1 MAAVGQI
8 DLHAALNRFGL
19 EDFRKGQQEVISHII
34 AGHDCLCVMPT
45 GGGKSLCYQLPSL
58 VRPGLTI
65 VVSPLIALM
74 KDQVDSLSNR
84 GISATLINSTLSNS
98 EQNQRLEHVAGGHY
112 SMVYV
117 APERLR
123 NSRFLDAIRSTPIQ
137 LLAVDEAHCISEWG
151 HDFRPD
157 YQRLGKFREAL
168 GGVQT
173 IALTATATPKVRQD
187 IVDSLKLRVA
197 KHFITGFA
205 RDNLYL
211 GSMLCMGDREKDKQ
225 LLEFIKDQA
234 GTGIIY
240 AATRKRC
247 EALVEQIGKELKISV
262 GAYHAGLMPDQR
274 KLIQEQF
281 MGGQLKV
288 IVATNAFGM
297 GIDKSDLRYVVH
309 YNTPGTLE
317 AYYQEAGR
325 AGRDSLPSQCVLL
338 YSPQDRYIQEFF
350 IENAN
355 PPREL
360 LESVYDL
367 LVKRTEDPIELT
379 AEEIRELTNAPATTE
394 AINSCLQ
401 ILGRT
406 SVMERLEMSGGLA
419 MFRIDSKLPTLLDFL
434 PKAANVQRNVL
445 RVVEKAIGDRREEAV
460 YIHPR
465 WLLQQLQMDRD
476 ALSRTLR
483 ELCKLDSFEYVPP
496 FRGRAI
502 HFRRRDVPFC
512 DLKIDHETL
521 AARKKA
527 DYEKLDRMVAYAQSR
542 SCRQKTILEYFGDA
556 SASNC
561 GICDRCQGKTG
572 WPNMPKVSPTV
583 LDDKEKKTKQKLSK
597 ETWLVESNQESS
609 PLPHRTTP
617 ALIAPKLAAAIPIAT
632 KPIEFMGTAIS
643 ATVMSGVNVLPNK
656 ESFSSTFSQINAP
669 ATTLSDRPAMPAGSE
684 ALSVLLPSD
693 AKPAYDLIITILKAV
708 DRTHGYLSKTL
719 LSQHLSGVESKA
731 VQGLRLHR
739 LPEFGILKSW
749 KKSHASGFL
758 DQTLDTGLLC
768 LSELRV
774 GKMTVSIADLG
785 SQCITGSLPIPASLM
800 QFVHQ
805 CISAAAKLAE
815 TPSKETPK
823 SSKQSDRSDSS
834 PPRSVIEK
842 SGIEKREL
850 AEPTAKHTQPLPQP
864 TDLPRKHIANDSVG
878 DELVRSLTEL
888 PVTRASDASAGRDVT
903 APMIEDW
910 RWTVRLVEHG
920 YRLGECALIRGKTPD
935 SILEDLTKALQDGKR
950 FTIEQLFDRRTQ
962 IAVKELRD
970 SSTGTVTPPSI
981 FQSYPSLWRFIQRW
995 LELGQ
1000 TGTKI

>member
-1 MAAVGQI
+1 MAALGQI

-84 GISATLINSTLSNS
+84 GISATLINSTLTTA

-123 NSRFLDAIRSTPIQ
+123 NSRFLDAIRTTPVQ

-157 YQRLGKFREAL
+157 YQRLGRFREAL

-173 IALTATATPKVRQD
+173 VALTATATPKVRQD

-225 LLEFIKDQA
+225 LLEFIKDQP

-247 EALVEQIGKELKISV
+247 ETLVEQIGKELKISV
-262 GAYHAGLMPDQR
+262 GAYHAGLMPEQR
-274 KLIQEQF
+274 KLIQEKF

-297 GIDKSDLRYVVH
+297 GIDKSDLRYVIH

-379 AEEIRELTNAPATTE
+379 ADEIRELTNAPATSE

-406 SVMERLEMSGGLA
+406 PVMERLEMSGGLA
-419 MFRIDSKLPTLLDFL
+419 MFRIDSKLPTLIDLL

-445 RVVEKAIGDRREEAV
+445 RTVEKAIADRREEAV

-465 WLLQQLQMDRD
+465 WLMQQLQMDRD
-476 ALSRTLR
+476 ALHRTLR

-502 HFRRRDVPFC
+502 HFRRRDVPFSE
-512 DLKIDHETL
+512 LKIDHETL
-521 AARKKA
+521 AARKKS

-542 SCRQKTILEYFGDA
+542 YCRQKTILEYFGDA

-572 WPNMPKVSPTV
+572 WPNMPKV
-583 LDDKEKKTKQKLSK
+583 LDGIADSKAKGKKANPKLSK
-597 ETWLVESNQESS
+597 TIPILESTKEPSG
-609 PLPHRTTP
+609 
-617 ALIAPKLAAAIPIAT
+617 APERVASEKFAPRPELHPDALAAST
-632 KPIEFMGTAIS
+632 TAS
-643 ATVMSGVNVLPNK
+643 TPSVTTDAMSP
-656 ESFSSTFSQINAP
+656 S
-669 ATTLSDRPAMPAGSE
+669 
-684 ALSVLLPSD
+684 LLPSET
-693 AKPAYDLIITILKAV
+693 KPAYDLIITILKAV
-708 DRTHGYLSKTL
+708 ERTHGYLSKTL

-731 VQGLRLHR
+731 VQGLRLQR
-739 LPEFGILKSW
+739 LAEFGILKTW
-749 KKSHASGFL
+749 KKSHSLGFL
-758 DQTLDTGLLC
+758 DQTLDVGLLC

-774 GKMTVSIADLG
+774 GKWTVSISDAG
-785 SQCITGSLPIPASLM
+785 RGCIAGTQQIPASLM
-800 QFVHQ
+800 QYVHQ
-805 CISAAAKLAE
+805 CILAAEKAANQIVPVPLKSLERTDPTLTKTVENIPITTFSAE
-815 TPSKETPK
+815 TKEIASR
-823 SSKQSDRSDSS
+823 SS
-834 PPRSVIEK
+834 E
-842 SGIEKREL
+842 
-850 AEPTAKHTQPLPQP
+850 EPVRPIAH
-864 TDLPRKHIANDSVG
+864 LPRAD
-878 DELVRSLTEL
+878 
-888 PVTRASDASAGRDVT
+888 ASDASAGRDVT

-935 SILEDLTKALQDGKR
+935 SILEDLSKALQDGKR

-970 SSTGTVTPPSI
+970 NHELQSIPPSI

-995 LELGQ
+995 VEYD
-1000 TGTKI
+1000 KR

>member
-1 MAAVGQI
+1 MAALGQI

-84 GISATLINSTLSNS
+84 GISATLINSTLSAA

-123 NSRFLDAIRSTPIQ
+123 NSRFLDAIRTTPIQ

-157 YQRLGKFREAL
+157 YQRLGRFREAL

-173 IALTATATPKVRQD
+173 VALTATATPKVRQD

-211 GSMLCMGDREKDKQ
+211 GSILCMGDRDKDKQ
-225 LLEFIKDQA
+225 LLEFIKNQPGA
-234 GTGIIY
+234 GIIY

-262 GAYHAGLMPDQR
+262 GAYHAGLLPEQR

-288 IVATNAFGM
+288 IIATNAFGM

-367 LVKRTEDPIELT
+367 LVKRPEDPIELT

-406 SVMERLEMSGGLA
+406 TVMERLEMSGGLA
-419 MFRIDSKLPTLLDFL
+419 MFRIDSKLPTLLDLL
-434 PKAANVQRNVL
+434 PKGANVQRNVL
-445 RVVEKAIGDRREEAV
+445 QAVEKAIADRREEAV

-465 WLLQQLQMDRD
+465 WLMQQLQMDRD
-476 ALSRTLR
+476 ALNRTLR

-502 HFRRRDVPFC
+502 HFRRRDVPFSE
-512 DLKIDHETL
+512 LKIDHETL

-542 SCRQKTILEYFGDA
+542 SCRQRTILEYFGDA

-572 WPNMPKVSPTV
+572 WPNMPKVVGIANSQAKDKKSMPKPSTPTAVEVQQKPTV
-583 LDDKEKKTKQKLSK
+583 APEPS
-597 ETWLVESNQESS
+597 
-609 PLPHRTTP
+609 TTP
-617 ALIAPKLAAAIPIAT
+617 SSSVSLP
-632 KPIEFMGTAIS
+632 TA
-643 ATVMSGVNVLPNK
+643 
-656 ESFSSTFSQINAP
+656 
-669 ATTLSDRPAMPAGSE
+669 
-684 ALSVLLPSD
+684 LLPS
-693 AKPAYDLIITILKAV
+693 ASKATASSTTPSSTTLLPSETKPAYDLIITILKAV
-708 DRTHGYLSKTL
+708 ERTHGYLSKTL

-731 VQGLRLHR
+731 VQGLRLQR
-739 LPEFGILKSW
+739 LPEFGILKTW

-758 DQTLDTGLLC
+758 DQTLDVGLLC

-774 GKMTVSIADLG
+774 GKMTISISD
-785 SQCITGSLPIPASLM
+785 TGSGCIAGTQQIPALLM

-805 CISAAAKLAE
+805 CIQAAEKAAIPTATTPPKSPERTEPTPKKPMVKTVSTPLSSIAPAAAENAPP
-815 TPSKETPK
+815 PS
-823 SSKQSDRSDSS
+823 D
-834 PPRSVIEK
+834 
-842 SGIEKREL
+842 
-850 AEPTAKHTQPLPQP
+850 EPVRPIAL
-864 TDLPRKHIANDSVG
+864 LPRA
-878 DELVRSLTEL
+878 E
-888 PVTRASDASAGRDVT
+888 ASDASSGRDVT

-935 SILEDLTKALQDGKR
+935 SVLEDLTRALQDGKR

-970 SSTGTVTPPSI
+970 HHDPEANPPSI

-995 LELGQ
+995 IELEVRQ
-1000 TGTKI
+1000 PRV

>member
-1 MAAVGQI
+1 MAALGQI

-19 EDFRKGQQEVISHII
+19 EDFRKGQEEVISHII

-74 KDQVDSLSNR
+74 KDQVDALSNR
-84 GISATLINSTLSNS
+84 GISATLINSTLTTA

-123 NSRFLDAIRSTPIQ
+123 NSRFLDAIRTTPIQ

-157 YQRLGKFREAL
+157 YQRLGRFREAL

-173 IALTATATPKVRQD
+173 VALTATATPKVRQD

-225 LLEFIKDQA
+225 LLDFIKDQVGA
-234 GTGIIY
+234 GIIY

-247 EALVEQIGKELKISV
+247 EALVDQIGKELKISV
-262 GAYHAGLMPDQR
+262 GAYHAGLLPEQR

-281 MGGQLKV
+281 MSGQLKV
-288 IVATNAFGM
+288 IIATNAFGM

-360 LESVYDL
+360 LESVYEL
-367 LVKRTEDPIELT
+367 LVKRPEDPIELT

-419 MFRIDSKLPTLLDFL
+419 MFRIDSKLPTLLDLL
-434 PKAANVQRNVL
+434 PKAANVQRTVL
-445 RVVEKAIGDRREEAV
+445 RAVEKAIGDRREEAV

-465 WLLQQLQMDRD
+465 WLMQQLQMDRD
-476 ALSRTLR
+476 ALNRTLR

-502 HFRRRDVPFC
+502 HFRRRDVPFSE
-512 DLKIDHETL
+512 LKIDHETL

-527 DYEKLDRMVAYAQSR
+527 DYEKLDRMVSYAQSR

-572 WPNMPKVSPTV
+572 WPNMPKVTGLPEPKA
-583 LDDKEKKTKQKLSK
+583 KEKKSKTKSPKALPKDSLPIGNSAVGTVTLPDVALPPRVNPSVEPSASK
-597 ETWLVESNQESS
+597 SPQSVLPASTPVATTPVAKTSVAAKESKPTVKNPIDSEDD
-609 PLPHRTTP
+609 PLPT
-617 ALIAPKLAAAIPIAT
+617 
-632 KPIEFMGTAIS
+632 S
-643 ATVMSGVNVLPNK
+643 
-656 ESFSSTFSQINAP
+656 
-669 ATTLSDRPAMPAGSE
+669 
-684 ALSVLLPSD
+684 LLPSET
-693 AKPAYDLIITILKAV
+693 KPAYDLIVTILKAV
-708 DRTHGYLSKTL
+708 EKTHGYLSKTL
-719 LSQHLSGVESKA
+719 LTQHLSGVESKA
-731 VQGLRLHR
+731 VQGLRLQR

-758 DQTLDTGLLC
+758 DQMLDVDLLC
-768 LSELRV
+768 ISELRV
-774 GKMTVSIADLG
+774 GKVTVSISDQGRGLVAGTIEMPSKIML
-785 SQCITGSLPIPASLM
+785 
-800 QFVHQ
+800 FVHH
-805 CISAAAKLAE
+805 CILAAEKSNGIAIT
-815 TPSKETPK
+815 TPSKPQDWSDPIETAVTVKTGPK
-823 SSKQSDRSDSS
+823 LERQQTHLISTIGKEY
-834 PPRSVIEK
+834 P
-842 SGIEKREL
+842 
-850 AEPTAKHTQPLPQP
+850 PTASDDPVRPIAQ
-864 TDLPRKHIANDSVG
+864 LPRASV
-878 DELVRSLTEL
+878 
-888 PVTRASDASAGRDVT
+888 SDASAGRDVT

-950 FTIEQLFDRRTQ
+950 FTIEHLFDRRTQ
-962 IAVKELRD
+962 IAVKELREHGD
-970 SSTGTVTPPSI
+970 PQAAPPSI

-995 LELGQ
+995 LELC
-1000 TGTKI
+1000 

>member
-1 MAAVGQI
+1 MLSLIDRTEWTVDMAAVGQI
-8 DLHAALNRFGL
+8 DLQSALKRFGL
-19 EDFRKGQQEVISHII
+19 SDFRKGQHEVISHVI

-74 KDQVDSLSNR
+74 KDQVDALAKR
-84 GISATLINSTLSNS
+84 GISATLINSTLSNA
-98 EQNQRLEHVAGGHY
+98 EQNLRLDHVAGGHY

-123 NSRFLDAIRSTPIQ
+123 NPKFLEAIRSTPIQ
-137 LLAVDEAHCISEWG
+137 LLAIDEAHCISEWG

-157 YQRLGKFREAL
+157 YQRLGRFREAL

-173 IALTATATPKVRQD
+173 IALTATATPRVRQD

-205 RDNLYL
+205 RDNLYF
-211 GSMLCMGDREKDKQ
+211 GSVQCMGDREKDKQ
-225 LLEFIKDQA
+225 LMEFIANQP
-234 GTGIIY
+234 GTGIVY

-247 EALVEQIGKELKISV
+247 EALVEQIAKEVKISV
-262 GAYHAGLMPDQR
+262 GAYHAGLIPEQR

-281 MGGQLKV
+281 MTSQLKV

-297 GIDKSDLRYVVH
+297 GIDKSDLRYVIH

-325 AGRDSLPSQCVLL
+325 AGRDGLLSQCVLL
-338 YSPQDRYIQEFF
+338 YSSQDRYIQEFF

-360 LESVYDL
+360 LQMVYEF
-367 LVKRTEDPIELT
+367 LVQRTEDPIELT

-401 ILGRT
+401 ILGKT
-406 SVMERLEMSGGLA
+406 TVLERLEVAGGLA
-419 MFRIDSKLPTLLDFL
+419 MFRISSKLPTLLDLL
-434 PKAANVQRNVL
+434 PKEAHVKRTVM

-465 WLLQQLQMDRD
+465 WLMQQLQMDRD
-476 ALSRTLR
+476 ALNRNLR
-483 ELCKLDSFEYVPP
+483 ELCKLDCFEYVPP

-502 HFRRRDVPFC
+502 HFRRRDVPFD

-542 SCRQKTILEYFGDA
+542 SCRQRTILEYFGDA
-556 SASNC
+556 SAANC
-561 GICDRCQGKTG
+561 GICDRCQGKSG
-572 WPNMPKVSPTV
+572 WPKMPEVEVVPSKVPIAIETKALETKPSKQSKKSANQSKTQSPVPTAP
-583 LDDKEKKTKQKLSK
+583 E
-597 ETWLVESNQESS
+597 
-609 PLPHRTTP
+609 P
-617 ALIAPKLAAAIPIAT
+617 ASEAT
-632 KPIEFMGTAIS
+632 KPVEIKHETPITPVVVGM
-643 ATVMSGVNVLPNK
+643 
-656 ESFSSTFSQINAP
+656 
-669 ATTLSDRPAMPAGSE
+669 
-684 ALSVLLPSD
+684 LPSEN
-693 AKPAYDLIITILKAV
+693 KPAFDLILTILKAV
-708 DRTHGYLSKTL
+708 ERTHGFLSKTL

-731 VQGLRLHR
+731 VQSLRLQR
-739 LPEFGILKSW
+739 LPEFGILRSW

-758 DQTLDTGLLC
+758 DQTLDAGLLD
-768 LSELRV
+768 LAELRV
-774 GKMTVSIADLG
+774 GKLTVSISTRGHACIEG
-785 SQCITGSLPIPASLM
+785 SEAMPDKLM
-800 QFVHQ
+800 QYVHQ
-805 CISAAAKLAE
+805 CMMAAEKLASQSKPTNIESSPTDVVDRPSAASSTERPSSFHVEKQQPA
-815 TPSKETPK
+815 TPTRTTRLDEARTEQAVVPK
-823 SSKQSDRSDSS
+823 NDDALVRH
-834 PPRSVIEK
+834 P
-842 SGIEKREL
+842 
-850 AEPTAKHTQPLPQP
+850 A
-864 TDLPRKHIANDSVG
+864 DLPVARIG
-878 DELVRSLTEL
+878 
-888 PVTRASDASAGRDVT
+888 DASAGRDVS

-910 RWTVRLVEHG
+910 RWTVRMVEHG

-935 SILEDLTKALQDGKR
+935 AILDDLSRAIQDGKR
-950 FTIEQLFDRRTQ
+950 FSIDNLFDRRTQ
-962 IAVKELRD
+962 IAVRELQE
-970 SSTGTVTPPSI
+970 SGGASLSGPPPI

-995 LELGQ
+995 LEAGNDRRLKVGL
-1000 TGTKI
+1000 

>member
-1 MAAVGQI
+1 MAALGQI

-19 EDFRKGQQEVISHII
+19 EDFRKGQEQVISHII

-74 KDQVDSLSNR
+74 KDQVDALSNR
-84 GISATLINSTLSNS
+84 GISATLINSTLTTA

-123 NSRFLDAIRSTPIQ
+123 NSRFLDAIRTTPIQ

-157 YQRLGKFREAL
+157 YQRLGRFREAL

-173 IALTATATPKVRQD
+173 VALTATATPKVRQD

-225 LLEFIKDQA
+225 LLDFIKDQA
-234 GTGIIY
+234 GAGIIY

-247 EALVEQIGKELKISV
+247 EALVDQIGKELKISV
-262 GAYHAGLMPDQR
+262 GAYHAGLLPEQR

-281 MGGQLKV
+281 MSGQLKV
-288 IVATNAFGM
+288 IIATNAFGM

-360 LESVYDL
+360 LESVYEL
-367 LVKRTEDPIELT
+367 LVKRPEDPIELT

-419 MFRIDSKLPTLLDFL
+419 MFRIDSKLPTLLDLL
-434 PKAANVQRNVL
+434 PKAASVQRNVL
-445 RVVEKAIGDRREEAV
+445 RTVEKAVGDRREEAV

-465 WLLQQLQMDRD
+465 WLMQQLQMDRD
-476 ALSRTLR
+476 ALNRTLR

-502 HFRRRDVPFC
+502 HFRRRDVPFSE
-512 DLKIDHETL
+512 LKIDHETL
-521 AARKKA
+521 AARKKS
-527 DYEKLDRMVAYAQSR
+527 DYEKLDRMVSYAQSR

-572 WPNMPKVSPTV
+572 WPNMPKVTGLPEPSA
-583 LDDKEKKTKQKLSK
+583 KEKKSK
-597 ETWLVESNQESS
+597 AKS
-609 PLPHRTTP
+609 PKALPT
-617 ALIAPKLAAAIPIAT
+617 
-632 KPIEFMGTAIS
+632 
-643 ATVMSGVNVLPNK
+643 
-656 ESFSSTFSQINAP
+656 ESFSAANGAVSTVTSENFTAP
-669 ATTLSDRPAMPAGSE
+669 SRVNPSVEPSATKLPPESVLPASMSVASTSVAAQESKPAVKNRNESE
-684 ALSVLLPSD
+684 EEQLPTSLLPSET
-693 AKPAYDLIITILKAV
+693 KPAYDLIVTILKAV
-708 DRTHGYLSKTL
+708 ERTHGYLSKTL

-731 VQGLRLHR
+731 VQGLRLQR

-758 DQTLDTGLLC
+758 DQMLDVELLC
-768 LSELRV
+768 ISELRV
-774 GKMTVSIADLG
+774 GKVTVSISDQGRALVAG
-785 SQCITGSLPIPASLM
+785 TVEMPAKIML
-800 QFVHQ
+800 FVHQ
-805 CISAAAKLAE
+805 CLSAAEKSNGIAIT
-815 TPSKETPK
+815 TPSKPQDWSDPIETAVAMKTSPK
-823 SSKQSDRSDSS
+823 LERPQTQPISSGGKEQ
-834 PPRSVIEK
+834 P
-842 SGIEKREL
+842 
-850 AEPTAKHTQPLPQP
+850 PTASDEPVRP
-864 TDLPRKHIANDSVG
+864 TAQLPRA
-878 DELVRSLTEL
+878 T
-888 PVTRASDASAGRDVT
+888 ASDASAGRDVT

-962 IAVKELRD
+962 IAVKELREHGD
-970 SSTGTVTPPSI
+970 PQATPPSI

-995 LELGQ
+995 LELC
-1000 TGTKI
+1000 

>member
-1 MAAVGQI
+1 MAVLGQI

-19 EDFRKGQQEVISHII
+19 EDFRKGQQDVISHII

-84 GISATLINSTLSNS
+84 GISATLINSTLSTA

-112 SMVYV
+112 AMVYV

-157 YQRLGKFREAL
+157 YQRLGRFREAL

-173 IALTATATPKVRQD
+173 VALTATATPKVRQD
-187 IVDSLKLRVA
+187 IVDSLKLKVA

-205 RDNLYL
+205 RDNLFL

-225 LLEFIKDQA
+225 LLDFIKDQV

-262 GAYHAGLMPDQR
+262 GAYHAGLLPEQR

-281 MGGQLKV
+281 MAGQLKV
-288 IVATNAFGM
+288 IIATNAFGM

-360 LESVYDL
+360 LESVYEL
-367 LVKRTEDPIELT
+367 LVKRPEDPIELT
-379 AEEIRELTNAPATTE
+379 AEEIRELTNTPATTE

-419 MFRIDSKLPTLLDFL
+419 MFRIDTKLPTLLDLL

-465 WLLQQLQMDRD
+465 WLMQQLAMDRD
-476 ALSRTLR
+476 ALNRTLR
-483 ELCKLDSFEYVPP
+483 ELCKLDCFEYVPP

-502 HFRRRDVPFC
+502 HFRRRDVTFN

-521 AARKKA
+521 ASRKKS

-572 WPNMPKVSPTV
+572 WPNMPSVAAIASKPHQEKRTKSKQGKNAVAIDVGVKQTDAHVLAVDGPEVAKIDILNRASSNPLIEKDSITSGAQPKHPTAVTAFPSDKPSP
-583 LDDKEKKTKQKLSK
+583 
-597 ETWLVESNQESS
+597 
-609 PLPHRTTP
+609 PTP
-617 ALIAPKLAAAIPIAT
+617 AASL
-632 KPIEFMGTAIS
+632 
-643 ATVMSGVNVLPNK
+643 
-656 ESFSSTFSQINAP
+656 
-669 ATTLSDRPAMPAGSE
+669 MPSE
-684 ALSVLLPSD
+684 
-693 AKPAYDLIITILKAV
+693 AKPAYDLIMTILNAV
-708 DRTHGYLSKTL
+708 ERTHGYLSKTL

-731 VQGLRLHR
+731 VQGLRLQR

-758 DQTLDTGLLC
+758 DKTLDVGLLS
-768 LSELRV
+768 LSELRI
-774 GKMTVSIADLG
+774 GKVTVSLSEAGLSCLAG
-785 SQCITGSLPIPASLM
+785 TQTVPILLM
-800 QFVHQ
+800 QYVHQ
-805 CISAAAKLAE
+805 CQQMSEKGIGSTA
-815 TPSKETPK
+815 TTSPK
-823 SSKQSDRSDSS
+823 SFATVDSNPRKPIVKSTEAS
-834 PPRSVIEK
+834 PLPSLAPRVLVATDGHS
-842 SGIEKREL
+842 SRE
-850 AEPTAKHTQPLPQP
+850 ATVPKHTDEAVADEPIRPIA
-864 TDLPRKHIANDSVG
+864 TLPRAA
-878 DELVRSLTEL
+878 LT
-888 PVTRASDASAGRDVT
+888 DASLGRDVT

-935 SILEDLTKALQDGKR
+935 SILEDLTKAIQDGSR

-962 IAVKELRD
+962 IAVKELRH
-970 SSTGTVTPPSI
+970 TGIDPANPPSI

-995 LELGQ
+995 VSIGNV
-1000 TGTKI
+1000 

>member
-1 MAAVGQI
+1 MAALGQI

-84 GISATLINSTLSNS
+84 GISATLINSTLSAA

-123 NSRFLDAIRSTPIQ
+123 NSRFLDAIRTTPIQ

-157 YQRLGKFREAL
+157 YQRLGRFREAL

-173 IALTATATPKVRQD
+173 VALTATATPKVRQD

-211 GSMLCMGDREKDKQ
+211 GSMLCMGDRDKDKQ
-225 LLEFIKDQA
+225 LLEFIKNQPGA
-234 GTGIIY
+234 GIVY

-262 GAYHAGLMPDQR
+262 GAYHAGLMPEQR

-288 IVATNAFGM
+288 IIATNAFGM

-367 LVKRTEDPIELT
+367 LVKRPEDPIELT

-406 SVMERLEMSGGLA
+406 TVMERLEMSGGLA
-419 MFRIDSKLPTLLDFL
+419 MFRIDTKLPTLLDLL
-434 PKAANVQRNVL
+434 PKGANVQRNVL
-445 RVVEKAIGDRREEAV
+445 RAVEKAIADRREEAV

-465 WLLQQLQMDRD
+465 WLMQQLQMDRD
-476 ALSRTLR
+476 ALNRTLR

-502 HFRRRDVPFC
+502 HFRRRDVPFSE
-512 DLKIDHETL
+512 LKIDHETL
-521 AARKKA
+521 AARKKS

-542 SCRQKTILEYFGDA
+542 SCRQRTILEYFGDA

-572 WPNMPKVSPTV
+572 WPNMPKVVGIANSQVKDKKSKPKPTTPTEVEVQQKPTVAPEPSPTPSP
-583 LDDKEKKTKQKLSK
+583 TP
-597 ETWLVESNQESS
+597 SS
-609 PLPHRTTP
+609 PTP
-617 ALIAPKLAAAIPIAT
+617 
-632 KPIEFMGTAIS
+632 
-643 ATVMSGVNVLPNK
+643 
-656 ESFSSTFSQINAP
+656 
-669 ATTLSDRPAMPAGSE
+669 
-684 ALSVLLPSD
+684 LLPSET
-693 AKPAYDLIITILKAV
+693 KPAYDLIITILKAV
-708 DRTHGYLSKTL
+708 ERTHGYLSKTL

-731 VQGLRLHR
+731 VQGLRLQR
-739 LPEFGILKSW
+739 LSEFGILKTW

-758 DQTLDTGLLC
+758 DQTLDVGLLC

-774 GKMTVSIADLG
+774 GKMTISISD
-785 SQCITGSLPIPASLM
+785 TGSGCIVGTQQIPALLT
-800 QFVHQ
+800 QYVHQ
-805 CISAAAKLAE
+805 CIQAAEKAAIP
-815 TPSKETPK
+815 TATTAPK
-823 SSKQSDRSDSS
+823 FPERT
-834 PPRSVIEK
+834 
-842 SGIEKREL
+842 
-850 AEPTAKHTQPLPQP
+850 EPTPTKPIAKTVSTGLHSVAVAATENAPPPSDEPVRPIAQQP
-864 TDLPRKHIANDSVG
+864 RA
-878 DELVRSLTEL
+878 E
-888 PVTRASDASAGRDVT
+888 ASDASSGRDVT

-935 SILEDLTKALQDGKR
+935 SILEDLTRALQDGKR

-970 SSTGTVTPPSI
+970 HRDPKANPPSI

-995 LELGQ
+995 LELEVR
-1000 TGTKI
+1000 

>member
-1 MAAVGQI
+1 MAALGQI
-8 DLHAALNRFGL
+8 DLLAALNRFGL
-19 EDFRKGQQEVISHII
+19 QDFRKGQEEVISHII

-74 KDQVDSLSNR
+74 KDQVDALSNR
-84 GISATLINSTLSNS
+84 GISATLINSTLTTA

-123 NSRFLDAIRSTPIQ
+123 NSRFLDAIRTTPIQ

-157 YQRLGKFREAL
+157 YQRLGRFREAL

-173 IALTATATPKVRQD
+173 VALTATATPKVRQD

-225 LLEFIKDQA
+225 LLDFIRNQV

-247 EALVEQIGKELKISV
+247 EALVDQIGKELKISV
-262 GAYHAGLMPDQR
+262 GAYHAGLLPEQR

-281 MGGQLKV
+281 MSGQLKV
-288 IVATNAFGM
+288 IIATNAFGM

-360 LESVYDL
+360 LESVYEL
-367 LVKRTEDPIELT
+367 LVKRPEDPIELT

-406 SVMERLEMSGGLA
+406 TVMERLEMSGGLA
-419 MFRIDSKLPTLLDFL
+419 MFRIDSKLPTLLDLL

-445 RVVEKAIGDRREEAV
+445 RTIEKAVGDRREEAV

-465 WLLQQLQMDRD
+465 WLMQQLLMDRD
-476 ALSRTLR
+476 ALNRTLR

-502 HFRRRDVPFC
+502 HFRRRDVPFS

-521 AARKKA
+521 AARKKS

-561 GICDRCQGKTG
+561 GICDRCQGKIG
-572 WPNMPKVSPTV
+572 WPNMPKVTGLPQPIAKDKKSKTKPTKALQLESMPEANEAADNVVFPNSAVNPGVKSSFEPTEVKLAPTQLSPTLASPASNAV
-583 LDDKEKKTKQKLSK
+583 LPSMPNTAASREDTSA
-597 ETWLVESNQESS
+597 VGHS
-609 PLPHRTTP
+609 TTP
-617 ALIAPKLAAAIPIAT
+617 VDGLQPP
-632 KPIEFMGTAIS
+632 M
-643 ATVMSGVNVLPNK
+643 
-656 ESFSSTFSQINAP
+656 
-669 ATTLSDRPAMPAGSE
+669 
-684 ALSVLLPSD
+684 LLPSET
-693 AKPAYDLIITILKAV
+693 KPSYDLIVTILKAV
-708 DRTHGYLSKTL
+708 ERTHGYLSKTL

-731 VQGLRLHR
+731 VQGLRLQR

-758 DQTLDTGLLC
+758 DEMLDVDLLC
-768 LSELRV
+768 ISELRV
-774 GKMTVSIADLG
+774 GKITVSISDQGRGLVAG
-785 SQCITGSLPIPASLM
+785 TFEMPAKIM
-800 QFVHQ
+800 IYVHQ
-805 CISAAAKLAE
+805 CILAAEKANRLAATAPFKPQEWSDPGE
-815 TPSKETPK
+815 TVTALKTTLQIEKPQPK
-823 SSKQSDRSDSS
+823 SLSVGTKEQAPSASD
-834 PPRSVIEK
+834 
-842 SGIEKREL
+842 
-850 AEPTAKHTQPLPQP
+850 EPVRAIAQ
-864 TDLPRKHIANDSVG
+864 LPRA
-878 DELVRSLTEL
+878 E
-888 PVTRASDASAGRDVT
+888 ASDASAGRDVT

-962 IAVKELRD
+962 IAVKELREHGD
-970 SSTGTVTPPSI
+970 PQANPPSI

-995 LELGQ
+995 IELG
-1000 TGTKI
+1000 

>member
-1 MAAVGQI
+1 MAALEQI

-19 EDFRKGQQEVISHII
+19 ADFRKGQQDVISHII

-84 GISATLINSTLSNS
+84 GISATLINSTLSTA
-98 EQNQRLEHVAGGHY
+98 EANQRLEHVAGGHY

-123 NSRFLDAIRSTPIQ
+123 NPRFLDAIRSTPIQ

-157 YQRLGKFREAL
+157 YQRLGRFREAL

-173 IALTATATPKVRQD
+173 VALTATATPKVRQD

-225 LLEFIKDQA
+225 LLEFIKHQPGA
-234 GTGIIY
+234 GIIY

-262 GAYHAGLMPDQR
+262 GAYHAGLMPEQR

-281 MGGQLKV
+281 MGGNLKV
-288 IVATNAFGM
+288 IIATNAFGM

-367 LVKRTEDPIELT
+367 LVKRPEDPIELT
-379 AEEIRELTNAPATTE
+379 ADEIRELTNAPATTE

-406 SVMERLEMSGGLA
+406 TVIERLEMSGGLA
-419 MFRIDSKLPTLLDFL
+419 MFRIDSKLPTLIDLL
-434 PKAANVQRNVL
+434 PKAANVQRTVL
-445 RVVEKAIGDRREEAV
+445 RVVEKAIGDRREEPV

-465 WLLQQLQMDRD
+465 WLLQQLQIDRD
-476 ALSRTLR
+476 ALNRTLR
-483 ELCKLDSFEYVPP
+483 ELCKLESFEYLPP

-502 HFRRRDVPFC
+502 HFRRRDVPFSE
-512 DLKIDHETL
+512 LKIDHETL
-521 AARKKA
+521 AARKKS
-527 DYEKLDRMVAYAQSR
+527 DYEKLDRMVSYAQSR
-542 SCRQKTILEYFGDA
+542 SCRQRTILEYFGDV

-572 WPNMPKVSPTV
+572 WPNMPKVQAVTAIDIAV
-583 LDDKEKKTKQKLSK
+583 DRAIDKAVDRKSNSKASTNSLAIETKTLS
-597 ETWLVESNQESS
+597 SS
-609 PLPHRTTP
+609 PNQMGVSKTANAATATTP
-617 ALIAPKLAAAIPIAT
+617 PSALPQDAVVASTKAT
-632 KPIEFMGTAIS
+632 
-643 ATVMSGVNVLPNK
+643 
-656 ESFSSTFSQINAP
+656 
-669 ATTLSDRPAMPAGSE
+669 TTLSVPHTDATLTS
-684 ALSVLLPSD
+684 LLPSE
-693 AKPAYDLIITILKAV
+693 AKPAYDLIVTILKAV
-708 DRTHGYLSKTL
+708 ERTHGYLSKTL

-731 VQGLRLHR
+731 VQGLRLQR
-739 LPEFGILKSW
+739 LPEFGILKDW

-758 DQTLDTGLLC
+758 DQTLDVGLLC

-774 GKMTVSIADLG
+774 GKLTVSISETG
-785 SQCITGSLPIPASLM
+785 TVCIAGTQPIPGPLM
-800 QFVHQ
+800 QYVHQ
-805 CISAAAKLAE
+805 CILAADKMAEQANERVATDKPAARNDGLPSRAVE
-815 TPSKETPK
+815 TPTLTSTKTMAVSRNSPSLTLATQAPFNENA
-823 SSKQSDRSDSS
+823 SSSSD
-834 PPRSVIEK
+834 
-842 SGIEKREL
+842 
-850 AEPTAKHTQPLPQP
+850 A
-864 TDLPRKHIANDSVG
+864 
-878 DELVRSLTEL
+878 LVRPLAHL
-888 PVTRASDASAGRDVT
+888 PPAEATDASSGRDVT

-950 FTIEQLFDRRTQ
+950 FTIGQLFDRRTQ

-970 SSTGTVTPPSI
+970 HFDREASPPSI

-995 LELGQ
+995 IEMDSR
-1000 TGTKI
+1000 

>member
-1 MAAVGQI
+1 MAAVAQI

-74 KDQVDSLSNR
+74 KDQVDALSNR
-84 GISATLINSTLSNS
+84 GISATLINSTLSTA

-173 IALTATATPKVRQD
+173 VALTATATPKVRQD

-225 LLEFIKDQA
+225 LLDFVKDQVGA
-234 GTGIIY
+234 GIIY

-262 GAYHAGLMPDQR
+262 GAYHAGLLPEQR

-281 MGGQLKV
+281 MSGQLKV

-297 GIDKSDLRYVVH
+297 GIDKSDLRYVIH

-367 LVKRTEDPIELT
+367 LVKRPEDPIELT
-379 AEEIRELTNAPATTE
+379 AEEIRELTNSPATSE

-406 SVMERLEMSGGLA
+406 AVMERLEMSGGLA
-419 MFRIDSKLPTLLDFL
+419 MFRIDSKLPTLIDLL
-434 PKAANVQRNVL
+434 PKSANVQRNVL

-465 WLLQQLQMDRD
+465 WLMQQLEMERD
-476 ALSRTLR
+476 ALNRTLR

-502 HFRRRDVPFC
+502 HFRRRDVPFN

-521 AARKKA
+521 AARKKS

-556 SASNC
+556 SASKC

-572 WPNMPKVSPTV
+572 WPDMPKVAALPVSVVLGKEPTNA
-583 LDDKEKKTKQKLSK
+583 KKTKL
-597 ETWLVESNQESS
+597 TN
-609 PLPHRTTP
+609 LPIDAISTTTHRDTRKPVDELNAFVAGTP
-617 ALIAPKLAAAIPIAT
+617 IAPAKADKPKATSANTKLA
-632 KPIEFMGTAIS
+632 
-643 ATVMSGVNVLPNK
+643 N
-656 ESFSSTFSQINAP
+656 STP
-669 ATTLSDRPAMPAGSE
+669 
-684 ALSVLLPSD
+684 LLPSE
-693 AKPAYDLIITILKAV
+693 AKPAHDLIVTILKAV
-708 DRTHGYLSKTL
+708 ERTHGYLSKTV

-731 VQGLRLHR
+731 VQGLRLQR
-739 LPEFGILKSW
+739 LAEFGILKSW

-758 DQTLDTGLLC
+758 DKTLDVGLLA
-768 LSELRV
+768 LTELRV
-774 GKMTVSIADLG
+774 GKVTVSISD
-785 SQCITGSLPIPASLM
+785 TGSKCIAGQEPVPAILM
-800 QFVHQ
+800 QYVHQ
-805 CISAAAKLAE
+805 CQQASTLQNNTPVASNAVTTSINVPQPSQTVSLDSVLPVRSPALNTPSDLDIDSSEEPVRPIAKLPRA
-815 TPSKETPK
+815 
-823 SSKQSDRSDSS
+823 DS
-834 PPRSVIEK
+834 R
-842 SGIEKREL
+842 
-850 AEPTAKHTQPLPQP
+850 
-864 TDLPRKHIANDSVG
+864 
-878 DELVRSLTEL
+878 
-888 PVTRASDASAGRDVT
+888 DASSGRDVT

-935 SILEDLTKALQDGKR
+935 AILEDLTKALQDGKR

-962 IAVKELRD
+962 IAVKEL
-970 SSTGTVTPPSI
+970 SSSAAGLATPPSI

-995 LELGQ
+995 IASESR
-1000 TGTKI
+1000 

>member
-1 MAAVGQI
+1 MAALGQI

-84 GISATLINSTLSNS
+84 GISATLINSTLSAA

-123 NSRFLDAIRSTPIQ
+123 NSRFLDAIRTTPIQ

-157 YQRLGKFREAL
+157 YQRLGRFREAL

-173 IALTATATPKVRQD
+173 VALTATATPKVRQD

-211 GSMLCMGDREKDKQ
+211 GSMLCMGDRDKDKQ
-225 LLEFIKDQA
+225 LLAFIKDQP

-288 IVATNAFGM
+288 IIATNAFGM
-297 GIDKSDLRYVVH
+297 GIDKSDLRYVIH

-406 SVMERLEMSGGLA
+406 TVMERLEMSGGLA
-419 MFRIDSKLPTLLDFL
+419 MFRIESKLPTLLDLL

-445 RVVEKAIGDRREEAV
+445 RTVEKAIGDRRDEAV

-465 WLLQQLQMDRD
+465 WLMQQLQMDRD
-476 ALSRTLR
+476 ALNRTLR

-502 HFRRRDVPFC
+502 HFRRRDVAFNE
-512 DLKIDHETL
+512 LKIDHETL

-542 SCRQKTILEYFGDA
+542 TCRQRTILEYFGDA

-572 WPNMPKVSPTV
+572 WPNMPKIGDGIPNI
-583 LDDKEKKTKQKLSK
+583 QSK
-597 ETWLVESNQESS
+597 ERKAK
-609 PLPHRTTP
+609 P
-617 ALIAPKLAAAIPIAT
+617 
-632 KPIEFMGTAIS
+632 KPILDAPAKPLSDS
-643 ATVMSGVNVLPNK
+643 A
-656 ESFSSTFSQINAP
+656 SSTAELSTPELSTPVPSAIVPSAIASTAVKAIVTDPGSSKPTERFVPTDSQP
-669 ATTLSDRPAMPAGSE
+669 L
-684 ALSVLLPSD
+684 LLLPTET
-693 AKPAYDLIITILKAV
+693 KPAYDLIITILKAV

-731 VQGLRLHR
+731 VQGLRLQR
-739 LPEFGILKSW
+739 LPEFGILRNW

-758 DQTLDTGLLC
+758 DKTLDGGLLS

-774 GKMTVSIADLG
+774 GKLTVSISEAG
-785 SQCITGSLPIPASLM
+785 SGCVAGTQQIPAPLMHYVNQCILAAGATANPIAALPKQSHERPLPTTNRGAKGESILHATIQTPMEEAKSFSIDEPVRPIAHLTLAVTTDASL
-800 QFVHQ
+800 
-805 CISAAAKLAE
+805 
-815 TPSKETPK
+815 
-823 SSKQSDRSDSS
+823 
-834 PPRSVIEK
+834 
-842 SGIEKREL
+842 
-850 AEPTAKHTQPLPQP
+850 
-864 TDLPRKHIANDSVG
+864 
-878 DELVRSLTEL
+878 
-888 PVTRASDASAGRDVT
+888 GRDVT

-920 YRLGECALIRGKTPD
+920 YRLGECALIRCKTPD
-935 SILEDLTKALQDGKR
+935 SILEDLTKALSDGKR
-950 FTIEQLFDRRTQ
+950 FTIEHLFDRRTQ
-962 IAVKELRD
+962 ISVKELQDNLDRRKE
-970 SSTGTVTPPSI
+970 PPSI

-995 LELGQ
+995 LELD
-1000 TGTKI
+1000 TR

>member
-1 MAAVGQI
+1 MAALEPI

-74 KDQVDSLSNR
+74 KDQVDSLANR
-84 GISATLINSTLSNS
+84 GISATLINSTLSMA
-98 EQNQRLEHVAGGHY
+98 EANQRLEHVAGGHY

-123 NSRFLDAIRSTPIQ
+123 NSRFLDAIRTTPIQ

-157 YQRLGKFREAL
+157 YQRLGRFREAL

-173 IALTATATPKVRQD
+173 VALTATATPKVRQD

-225 LLEFIKDQA
+225 LLEFIKDQPGA
-234 GTGIIY
+234 GIIY

-262 GAYHAGLMPDQR
+262 GAYHAGLMPEQR

-281 MGGQLKV
+281 MGGNLKV
-288 IVATNAFGM
+288 IIATNAFGM

-367 LVKRTEDPIELT
+367 LVKRPEDPIELT
-379 AEEIRELTNAPATTE
+379 ADEIRELTNAPATTE

-406 SVMERLEMSGGLA
+406 TVMERLEMSGGLA
-419 MFRIDSKLPTLLDFL
+419 MFRIGNKLPTLVDLL
-434 PKAANVQRNVL
+434 PKQASVQRTVL
-445 RVVEKAIGDRREEAV
+445 RAVEKAIGDRREEPV

-465 WLLQQLQMDRD
+465 WLMQQLQMDRD
-476 ALSRTLR
+476 ALNRTLR
-483 ELCKLDSFEYVPP
+483 ELCKLESFEYVPP

-502 HFRRRDVPFC
+502 HFRRRDVPFSE
-512 DLKIDHETL
+512 LKIDHETL

-527 DYEKLDRMVAYAQSR
+527 DYEKLDRMVSYAQSR
-542 SCRQKTILEYFGDA
+542 SCRQRTILEYFGDA

-572 WPNMPKVSPTV
+572 WPNMPKVQDGIAIGKV
-583 LDDKEKKTKQKLSK
+583 VEKKSKLKISNPLLSNESK
-597 ETWLVESNQESS
+597 ANASFVEQVA
-609 PLPHRTTP
+609 LTP
-617 ALIAPKLAAAIPIAT
+617 PTPPIMPT
-632 KPIEFMGTAIS
+632 MS
-643 ATVMSGVNVLPNK
+643 ADSVLTP
-656 ESFSSTFSQINAP
+656 
-669 ATTLSDRPAMPAGSE
+669 
-684 ALSVLLPSD
+684 LLPSET
-693 AKPAYDLIITILKAV
+693 KPAYDLIVTILKAV
-708 DRTHGYLSKTL
+708 ERTHGYLSKTL

-731 VQGLRLHR
+731 VQGLRLQR
-739 LPEFGILKSW
+739 LPEFGILKEW

-758 DQTLDTGLLC
+758 DQTLDVGLLS

-774 GKMTVSIADLG
+774 GKLTVSISEMGNA
-785 SQCITGSLPIPASLM
+785 CIAGTQQIPSPLM
-800 QFVHQ
+800 QYVHQ
-805 CISAAAKLAE
+805 CIVVAEKALDQAFEKATTAKTAA
-815 TPSKETPK
+815 TPSNATQQPISTVTRTVPENRNAPQAVVTIPV
-823 SSKQSDRSDSS
+823 SSHENTSS
-834 PPRSVIEK
+834 SSE
-842 SGIEKREL
+842 
-850 AEPTAKHTQPLPQP
+850 A
-864 TDLPRKHIANDSVG
+864 
-878 DELVRSLTEL
+878 LVRPLLHL
-888 PVTRASDASAGRDVT
+888 PPAEATDASSGRDVT

-950 FTIEQLFDRRTQ
+950 FTIGQLFDRRTQ

-970 SSTGTVTPPSI
+970 HYAPEASPPSI

-995 LELGQ
+995 IELDGR
-1000 TGTKI
+1000 

>member
-1 MAAVGQI
+1 MAALGQI

-19 EDFRKGQQEVISHII
+19 EVFRKGQQEVISHII

-74 KDQVDSLSNR
+74 KDQVDSLSKR
-84 GISATLINSTLSNS
+84 GISATLINSTLTTA

-123 NSRFLDAIRSTPIQ
+123 NSRFLDAIRTTPVQ

-157 YQRLGKFREAL
+157 YQRLGRFREAL

-173 IALTATATPKVRQD
+173 VALTATATPKVRQD

-225 LLEFIKDQA
+225 LLEFIKDQP

-262 GAYHAGLMPDQR
+262 GAYHAGLMPEQR
-274 KLIQEQF
+274 KLIQEKF
-281 MGGQLKV
+281 MDGQLKV
-288 IVATNAFGM
+288 IIATNAFGM

-355 PPREL
+355 PSREL

-367 LVKRTEDPIELT
+367 LVKRSEDPIELT
-379 AEEIRELTNAPATTE
+379 ADEIRELTNAPATAE

-406 SVMERLEMSGGLA
+406 PVMERLEMSGGLA
-419 MFRIDSKLPTLLDFL
+419 MFRIDSKLPTLIDLL

-445 RVVEKAIGDRREEAV
+445 RTVEKAIADRREEAV

-465 WLLQQLQMDRD
+465 WLMQQLQMDRD
-476 ALSRTLR
+476 ALHRTLR

-502 HFRRRDVPFC
+502 HFRRRDVPFSE
-512 DLKIDHETL
+512 LKIDHETL
-521 AARKKA
+521 AARKKS

-542 SCRQKTILEYFGDA
+542 YCRQKTILEYFGDA

-572 WPNMPKVSPTV
+572 WPNMPKVLDARAASTPTSTPSVTKAIVTSKPFESVKSTDPMSP
-583 LDDKEKKTKQKLSK
+583 S
-597 ETWLVESNQESS
+597 
-609 PLPHRTTP
+609 
-617 ALIAPKLAAAIPIAT
+617 
-632 KPIEFMGTAIS
+632 
-643 ATVMSGVNVLPNK
+643 
-656 ESFSSTFSQINAP
+656 
-669 ATTLSDRPAMPAGSE
+669 
-684 ALSVLLPSD
+684 LLPSET
-693 AKPAYDLIITILKAV
+693 KPAYDLIITILKAV
-708 DRTHGYLSKTL
+708 ERTHGYLSKTL

-731 VQGLRLHR
+731 VQGLRLQR
-739 LPEFGILKSW
+739 LAEFGILKTW
-749 KKSHASGFL
+749 KKSHSLGFL
-758 DQTLDTGLLC
+758 DQTLEVGLLC
-768 LSELRV
+768 LSELRA
-774 GKMTVSIADLG
+774 GKWTVSISDAG
-785 SQCITGSLPIPASLM
+785 RGCIAGTQQIPASLM
-800 QFVHQ
+800 QYVHQ
-805 CISAAAKLAE
+805 CILAAEKAANQIVPVPLKSHERTDPTPTNTVENIPITTFSAE
-815 TPSKETPK
+815 TKEIVSPSSE
-823 SSKQSDRSDSS
+823 
-834 PPRSVIEK
+834 
-842 SGIEKREL
+842 
-850 AEPTAKHTQPLPQP
+850 QPVRPIAH
-864 TDLPRKHIANDSVG
+864 LPRAD
-878 DELVRSLTEL
+878 
-888 PVTRASDASAGRDVT
+888 ASDASSGRDVT

-935 SILEDLTKALQDGKR
+935 SILDDLSKALQDGKR
-950 FTIEQLFDRRTQ
+950 FTIEHLFDRRTQ

-970 SSTGTVTPPSI
+970 NHDLQSVPPSI

-995 LELGQ
+995 VEYD
-1000 TGTKI
+1000 KR

>member
-1 MAAVGQI
+1 MAALGQI

-19 EDFRKGQQEVISHII
+19 EDFRKGQEEVIRHII

-74 KDQVDSLSNR
+74 KDQVDALSNR
-84 GISATLINSTLSNS
+84 GISATLINSTLTTA

-112 SMVYV
+112 SLVYV

-123 NSRFLDAIRSTPIQ
+123 NSRFLDAIRTTPIQ

-157 YQRLGKFREAL
+157 YQRLGRFREAL

-173 IALTATATPKVRQD
+173 VALTATATPKVRQD

-225 LLEFIKDQA
+225 LLDFIKDQA

-247 EALVEQIGKELKISV
+247 EALVDQIGKELKISV
-262 GAYHAGLMPDQR
+262 GAYHAGLMPEQR

-281 MGGQLKV
+281 MSGQLKV
-288 IVATNAFGM
+288 IIATNAFGM

-360 LESVYDL
+360 LESVYEL
-367 LVKRTEDPIELT
+367 LVKRPEDPIELT

-406 SVMERLEMSGGLA
+406 TVMERLEMSGGLA
-419 MFRIDSKLPTLLDFL
+419 MFRIDSKLPTLLDLL

-445 RVVEKAIGDRREEAV
+445 RTIEKAVGDRREEAV

-465 WLLQQLQMDRD
+465 WLMQQLLMDRD
-476 ALSRTLR
+476 ALNRTLR

-502 HFRRRDVPFC
+502 HFRRRDVPFSE
-512 DLKIDHETL
+512 LKIDHATL
-521 AARKKA
+521 AARKKS
-527 DYEKLDRMVAYAQSR
+527 DYEKLDRMVSYAQSR

-572 WPNMPKVSPTV
+572 WPNMPKITGLPEPSAKDKKAKTKPLKELQPESIPAANEAAGKVALPLPPANPGVKPGVEPAAAKLVTTQLTPNQLSTKLVSPTSNGTLASASTSV
-583 LDDKEKKTKQKLSK
+583 ASQ
-597 ETWLVESNQESS
+597 ETTSADNHS
-609 PLPHRTTP
+609 TTP
-617 ALIAPKLAAAIPIAT
+617 
-632 KPIEFMGTAIS
+632 
-643 ATVMSGVNVLPNK
+643 VDVLQP
-656 ESFSSTFSQINAP
+656 P
-669 ATTLSDRPAMPAGSE
+669 M
-684 ALSVLLPSD
+684 LLPSET
-693 AKPAYDLIITILKAV
+693 KPAYDLIVTILKAV
-708 DRTHGYLSKTL
+708 ERTHGYLSKTL

-731 VQGLRLHR
+731 VQGLRLQR

-758 DQTLDTGLLC
+758 DEMLDVDLLC
-768 LSELRV
+768 ISELRV
-774 GKMTVSIADLG
+774 GKVTVSISDQGRGLVAG
-785 SQCITGSLPIPASLM
+785 TFEMPAKIM
-800 QFVHQ
+800 IYVHQ
-805 CISAAAKLAE
+805 CILAAEKANRIAVTAPFKPQEWSDPIETASAVKTSPKL
-815 TPSKETPK
+815 
-823 SSKQSDRSDSS
+823 
-834 PPRSVIEK
+834 EK
-842 SGIEKREL
+842 
-850 AEPTAKHTQPLPQP
+850 PQP
-864 TDLPRKHIANDSVG
+864 QSISIETKASAPTTSDEPVRPIAQLPRAVAG
-878 DELVRSLTEL
+878 
-888 PVTRASDASAGRDVT
+888 DASAGRDVT

-962 IAVKELRD
+962 IAVKELREQGD
-970 SSTGTVTPPSI
+970 PQANPPSI

-995 LELGQ
+995 LELG
-1000 TGTKI
+1000 

>member
-1 MAAVGQI
+1 MAALEQI

-19 EDFRKGQQEVISHII
+19 QDFRKGQQEVISHII

-74 KDQVDSLSNR
+74 KDQVDALSNR
-84 GISATLINSTLSNS
+84 GLSATLINSTLSTA

-123 NSRFLDAIRSTPIQ
+123 NSKFLDAIRTTPIQ

-157 YQRLGKFREAL
+157 YQRLGRFREAL

-173 IALTATATPKVRQD
+173 VALTATATPKVRQD

-225 LLEFIKDQA
+225 LLEFIKDQS

-262 GAYHAGLMPDQR
+262 GAYHAGLMPEQR

-281 MGGQLKV
+281 MSGQLKV
-288 IVATNAFGM
+288 IIATNAFGM
-297 GIDKSDLRYVVH
+297 GIDKSDLRYVIH

-406 SVMERLEMSGGLA
+406 TVMERLEMSGGLA
-419 MFRIDSKLPTLLDFL
+419 MFRIDSKLPTLLDLL
-434 PKAANVQRNVL
+434 PKAAHVQRNVL
-445 RVVEKAIGDRREEAV
+445 RAVEKAIADRREEAV

-465 WLLQQLQMDRD
+465 WLMQQLQMDRD
-476 ALSRTLR
+476 ALNRTLR
-483 ELCKLDSFEYVPP
+483 ELCKLEAFEYVPP

-502 HFRRRDVPFC
+502 HFRRRDVPFSE
-512 DLKIDHETL
+512 LKIDHETL
-521 AARKKA
+521 AARKKS
-527 DYEKLDRMVAYAQSR
+527 DYEKLDRMVSYAQSR
-542 SCRQKTILEYFGDA
+542 SCRQKTILEYFGDG

-572 WPNMPKVSPTV
+572 WPNMPKLVNGISDSPTN
-583 LDDKEKKTKQKLSK
+583 EKKAKPKQLKTPIVPVPGEVGSDHTRPTLKSPQ
-597 ETWLVESNQESS
+597 EVEAKS
-609 PLPHRTTP
+609 PSASL
-617 ALIAPKLAAAIPIAT
+617 L
-632 KPIEFMGTAIS
+632 S
-643 ATVMSGVNVLPNK
+643 ATPSTDTLSVIPVSVASTSAVA
-656 ESFSSTFSQINAP
+656 STAASSTASSKFMSVGPKPAP
-669 ATTLSDRPAMPAGSE
+669 LMPSE
-684 ALSVLLPSD
+684 I
-693 AKPAYDLIITILKAV
+693 KPAYDMAMTILKAV
-708 DRTHGYLSKTL
+708 ERTHGYLSKTL
-719 LSQHLSGVESKA
+719 LLQHLSGVESKA
-731 VQGLRLHR
+731 VQGLRLQR
-739 LPEFGILKSW
+739 LPEFGILKTW

-758 DQTLDTGLLC
+758 DQMLDVGLFC

-774 GKMTVSIADLG
+774 GKVTISISDAG
-785 SQCITGSLPIPASLM
+785 NGCIAGTQQIPTRVLLY
-800 QFVHQ
+800 VHQ
-805 CISAAAKLAE
+805 CILAAEKSADPIAASQLKSLE
-815 TPSKETPK
+815 RNEPTPAKPPTHAGSVAKIENTPASRTPVESKEVTLPT
-823 SSKQSDRSDSS
+823 SD
-834 PPRSVIEK
+834 
-842 SGIEKREL
+842 
-850 AEPTAKHTQPLPQP
+850 EPVRPITH
-864 TDLPRKHIANDSVG
+864 LPRADA
-878 DELVRSLTEL
+878 R
-888 PVTRASDASAGRDVT
+888 DASSGRDGT

-970 SSTGTVTPPSI
+970 NYDPQMSPPSI

-995 LELGQ
+995 LEIVN
-1000 TGTKI
+1000 TEN

>member
-1 MAAVGQI
+1 MVSDTNASLFPYDARFYAGTERTAPLMAAVGQI
-8 DLHAALNRFGL
+8 DLQAALNRFGL
-19 EDFRKGQQEVISHII
+19 EDFRKGQLEVISHII

-74 KDQVDSLSNR
+74 KDQVDTLAKRS
-84 GISATLINSTLSNS
+84 ISATLINSTLTPA
-98 EQNQRLEHVAGGHY
+98 EQNQRLDHVAGGHY

-123 NSRFLDAIRSTPIQ
+123 NPKFLEAIRSTPVQ

-157 YQRLGKFREAL
+157 YQRLGRFREAL

-205 RDNLYL
+205 RDNLYF
-211 GSMLCMGDREKDKQ
+211 GAMQCMGDREKDKQ
-225 LLEFIKDQA
+225 LLDFVKDQT
-234 GTGIIY
+234 GGGIIY

-247 EALVEQIGKELKISV
+247 ESLVEQIGKELKISV

-281 MGGQLKV
+281 MCGQLRV

-297 GIDKSDLRYVVH
+297 GIDKSDLRYVIH

-325 AGRDSLPSQCVLL
+325 AGRDGLPSQCVLL

-360 LESVYDL
+360 LEAVYDL

-379 AEEIRELTNAPATTE
+379 AEEIRELTNAPSTAE

-419 MFRIDSKLPTLLDFL
+419 MFRIMSKLPSLVDLL
-434 PKAANVQRNVL
+434 PKDASVRRTVL
-445 RVVEKAIGDRREEAV
+445 RTVEKAIGDRREEAV

-465 WLLQQLQMDRD
+465 WLMQQLLMDRD
-476 ALSRTLR
+476 TVNRHLR
-483 ELCKLDSFEYVPP
+483 ELCKLDCFEYVPP

-502 HFRRRDVPFC
+502 HFRRRDVPFG

-521 AARKKA
+521 AARKKS
-527 DYEKLDRMVAYAQSR
+527 DYEKLDRMVSFAQSR
-542 SCRQKTILEYFGDA
+542 TCRQRTILEYFGDA

-561 GICDRCQGKTG
+561 GICDRCQGKAG
-572 WPNMPKVSPTV
+572 WPNMPKSTTRVSTNT
-583 LDDKEKKTKQKLSK
+583 LSTAQELLAKSKKGKS
-597 ETWLVESNQESS
+597 
-609 PLPHRTTP
+609 R
-617 ALIAPKLAAAIPIAT
+617 LA
-632 KPIEFMGTAIS
+632 PIEVPS
-643 ATVMSGVNVLPNK
+643 LPDIEQK
-656 ESFSSTFSQINAP
+656 GAPELETTEPPARALVPSP
-669 ATTLSDRPAMPAGSE
+669 ATATTTI
-684 ALSVLLPSD
+684 LLPSQT
-693 AKPAYDLIITILKAV
+693 KPAYDLVITILKAV
-708 DRTHGYLSKTL
+708 QRTHGYLSKTL

-731 VQGLRLHR
+731 VQGLRLQR
-739 LPEFGILKSW
+739 LPEFGILSAW

-758 DQTLDTGLLC
+758 DQTLDNGLMSLT
-768 LSELRV
+768 ELRV
-774 GKMTVSIADLG
+774 GKVTVSVSELG
-785 SQCITGSLPIPASLM
+785 EAAMAALQPVPERLLHY
-800 QFVHQ
+800 VHQ
-805 CISAAAKLAE
+805 CIVAAEKLKNASQAP
-815 TPSKETPK
+815 TVPVAIPGSPS
-823 SSKQSDRSDSS
+823 SSKVTTTNATLVIPSPTLANTSPVVATRSPAVDTSSSDSM
-834 PPRSVIEK
+834 PVRP
-842 SGIEKREL
+842 L
-850 AEPTAKHTQPLPQP
+850 AHLP
-864 TDLPRKHIANDSVG
+864 IANSQ
-878 DELVRSLTEL
+878 
-888 PVTRASDASAGRDVT
+888 DAMAGRDVT
-903 APMIEDW
+903 APMMEDW

-920 YRLGECALIRGKTPD
+920 YRLGECALLRGKTPD
-935 SILEDLTKALQDGKR
+935 AILEDLTKALQDGKR
-950 FTIEQLFDRRTQ
+950 FAIDQLFDRRTQ
-962 IAVKELRD
+962 IAVKELRE
-970 SSTGTVTPPSI
+970 TGKPLAEPPSI

-995 LELGQ
+995 IE
-1000 TGTKI
+1000 TDKR

>member
-1 MAAVGQI
+1 MAALGQI

-19 EDFRKGQQEVISHII
+19 VDFRKGQQEVISHII

-84 GISATLINSTLSNS
+84 GIAATLINSTLTSA

-123 NSRFLDAIRSTPIQ
+123 NSRFLDAIRTTPVQ

-157 YQRLGKFREAL
+157 YQRLGRFREAL

-173 IALTATATPKVRQD
+173 VALTATATPKVRQD
-187 IVDSLKLRVA
+187 IVESLKLRVA

-225 LLEFIKDQA
+225 LLEFIKDQP

-247 EALVEQIGKELKISV
+247 ESLVEQIGKELKISV
-262 GAYHAGLMPDQR
+262 GAYHAGLMPEQR
-274 KLIQEQF
+274 KLIQEKF

-297 GIDKSDLRYVVH
+297 GIDKSDLRYVIH

-355 PPREL
+355 PSREL

-379 AEEIRELTNAPATTE
+379 ADEIRELTNAPATAE

-406 SVMERLEMSGGLA
+406 TVMERLEMSGGLA
-419 MFRIDSKLPTLLDFL
+419 MFRIDSKLPTLIDLL

-445 RVVEKAIGDRREEAV
+445 RAVEKAIADRREEAV

-465 WLLQQLQMDRD
+465 WLMQQLQMDRD
-476 ALSRTLR
+476 ALNRTLR

-496 FRGRAI
+496 FRGRAV
-502 HFRRRDVPFC
+502 HFRRRDVPFSE
-512 DLKIDHETL
+512 LKIDHETL
-521 AARKKA
+521 AARKKS

-542 SCRQKTILEYFGDA
+542 YCRQKTILEYFGDA

-572 WPNMPKVSPTV
+572 WPNMPKVFVGIADSQTKV
-583 LDDKEKKTKQKLSK
+583 KKATPKLSK
-597 ETWLVESNQESS
+597 TIV
-609 PLPHRTTP
+609 
-617 ALIAPKLAAAIPIAT
+617 APKPLESAKSAESAESADAT
-632 KPIEFMGTAIS
+632 SPS
-643 ATVMSGVNVLPNK
+643 
-656 ESFSSTFSQINAP
+656 
-669 ATTLSDRPAMPAGSE
+669 
-684 ALSVLLPSD
+684 LLPSE
-693 AKPAYDLIITILKAV
+693 AKPAYDLIIAILKAV
-708 DRTHGYLSKTL
+708 ERTHGYLSKTL

-731 VQGLRLHR
+731 VQGLRLQR
-739 LPEFGILKSW
+739 LAEFGILKTW
-749 KKSHASGFL
+749 KKSHALGFL
-758 DQTLDTGLLC
+758 DQTLDVGLLC

-774 GKMTVSIADLG
+774 GKWTVSISDAG
-785 SQCITGSLPIPASLM
+785 RGGIAGTQQIPALLM
-800 QFVHQ
+800 QYVHQ
-805 CISAAAKLAE
+805 CILA
-815 TPSKETPK
+815 S
-823 SSKQSDRSDSS
+823 
-834 PPRSVIEK
+834 EK
-842 SGIEKREL
+842 SVNQIAPVPFKSLERTAPNL
-850 AEPTAKHTQPLPQP
+850 AKPVVSVPLATFSDETKEVESPSSDEPVRPIAH
-864 TDLPRKHIANDSVG
+864 LPRTV
-878 DELVRSLTEL
+878 
-888 PVTRASDASAGRDVT
+888 ASDASSGRDVT
-903 APMIEDW
+903 APMLEDW

-935 SILEDLTKALQDGKR
+935 SILEDLTKAIQDGKQ
-950 FTIEQLFDRRTQ
+950 FTIEHLFDRRTQ
-962 IAVKELRD
+962 IAIKELRD
-970 SSTGTVTPPSI
+970 NHDLQSSPPSV

-995 LELGQ
+995 VDARRLSSFTLRESVQ
-1000 TGTKI
+1000 SADENEF

>member
-1 MAAVGQI
+1 MAALGQI

-19 EDFRKGQQEVISHII
+19 EDFRKGQQDVISHII

-84 GISATLINSTLSNS
+84 GISATLINSTLSAA

-123 NSRFLDAIRSTPIQ
+123 NSRFLDAIRTTPIQ

-157 YQRLGKFREAL
+157 YQRLGRFREAL

-211 GSMLCMGDREKDKQ
+211 GSMLCMGDRDKDKQ
-225 LLEFIKDQA
+225 LLEFIKNQPGA
-234 GTGIIY
+234 GIIY

-262 GAYHAGLMPDQR
+262 GAYHAGLMPEQR

-281 MGGQLKV
+281 MGGHLKV
-288 IVATNAFGM
+288 IIATNAFGM

-367 LVKRTEDPIELT
+367 LVKRPEDPIELT

-406 SVMERLEMSGGLA
+406 TVMERLEMSGGLA
-419 MFRIDSKLPTLLDFL
+419 MFRIDTKLPTLLDLL
-434 PKAANVQRNVL
+434 PKGANVQRNVL
-445 RVVEKAIGDRREEAV
+445 RAVEKAIADRREEAV

-465 WLLQQLQMDRD
+465 WLMQQLQMDRD
-476 ALSRTLR
+476 ALNRTLR

-502 HFRRRDVPFC
+502 HFRRRDVPFSE
-512 DLKIDHETL
+512 LKIDHETL

-542 SCRQKTILEYFGDA
+542 SCRQRTILEYFGDA

-572 WPNMPKVSPTV
+572 WPNMPKVVGIANSQPKDKKSKPKTTTPTAV
-583 LDDKEKKTKQKLSK
+583 EVQQKPSVAP
-597 ETWLVESNQESS
+597 EPSTTQSS
-609 PLPHRTTP
+609 PVSTPSAILPSAILPTAILPAAILPAAILPSAIRATPPSTTP
-617 ALIAPKLAAAIPIAT
+617 PSTTPSSIA
-632 KPIEFMGTAIS
+632 
-643 ATVMSGVNVLPNK
+643 
-656 ESFSSTFSQINAP
+656 
-669 ATTLSDRPAMPAGSE
+669 
-684 ALSVLLPSD
+684 LLPSET
-693 AKPAYDLIITILKAV
+693 KPAYDLIITILKAV
-708 DRTHGYLSKTL
+708 ERTHGYLSKTL

-731 VQGLRLHR
+731 VQGLRLQR
-739 LPEFGILKSW
+739 LPEFGILKKW

-758 DQTLDTGLLC
+758 DQTLDVGLLC

-774 GKMTVSIADLG
+774 GKMTISISD
-785 SQCITGSLPIPASLM
+785 TGSECIAGTQQIPALLM
-800 QFVHQ
+800 QYVHQ
-805 CISAAAKLAE
+805 CIQAAEKAAIPTAA
-815 TPSKETPK
+815 TPPK
-823 SSKQSDRSDSS
+823 SQERTE
-834 PPRSVIEK
+834 PTPTEPTP
-842 SGIEKREL
+842 
-850 AEPTAKHTQPLPQP
+850 AEPTSTKPTVKNVSMPLPSVRSVAAEAASSSMDEP
-864 TDLPRKHIANDSVG
+864 VRPIAHLPRA
-878 DELVRSLTEL
+878 E
-888 PVTRASDASAGRDVT
+888 ASDASSGRDVT

-935 SILEDLTKALQDGKR
+935 SILEDLTRALQDGKR

-970 SSTGTVTPPSI
+970 HHDLQANPPSI

-995 LELGQ
+995 LE
-1000 TGTKI
+1000 IEVR

>member
-1 MAAVGQI
+1 MAALGQI

-84 GISATLINSTLSNS
+84 GISATLINSTLSTA

-123 NSRFLDAIRSTPIQ
+123 NSRFLDAIRTTPIQ

-157 YQRLGKFREAL
+157 YQRLGRFREAL

-173 IALTATATPKVRQD
+173 VALTATATPKVRQD

-211 GSMLCMGDREKDKQ
+211 GSMLCMGDRDKDKQ
-225 LLEFIKDQA
+225 LLAFIKDQPGA
-234 GTGIIY
+234 GIIY

-288 IVATNAFGM
+288 IIATNAFGM

-406 SVMERLEMSGGLA
+406 TVMERLEMSGGLA
-419 MFRIDSKLPTLLDFL
+419 MFRIDTKLPTLLDLL
-434 PKAANVQRNVL
+434 PKSANVQRNVL
-445 RVVEKAIGDRREEAV
+445 RTVEKAIGDRREEAV

-465 WLLQQLQMDRD
+465 WLMQQLQMDRD
-476 ALSRTLR
+476 ALNRTLR

-502 HFRRRDVPFC
+502 HFRRRDVPFSE
-512 DLKIDHETL
+512 LKIDHETL
-521 AARKKA
+521 AARKKS

-542 SCRQKTILEYFGDA
+542 SCRQRTILEYFGDA

-572 WPNMPKVSPTV
+572 WPNMPRVVEGNANSPT
-583 LDDKEKKTKQKLSK
+583 KPNKTKPKPSK
-597 ETWLVESNQESS
+597 TSQAVEVRNDLKAVPEHT
-609 PLPHRTTP
+609 PTATLP
-617 ALIAPKLAAAIPIAT
+617 
-632 KPIEFMGTAIS
+632 TAILPSPILPS
-643 ATVMSGVNVLPNK
+643 ATLP
-656 ESFSSTFSQINAP
+656 SAILPS
-669 ATTLSDRPAMPAGSE
+669 ATLPSAMKAAVATTASAKPSEHITLSDPKQTI
-684 ALSVLLPSD
+684 LLPSET
-693 AKPAYDLIITILKAV
+693 KPAYDLIITILKAV

-719 LSQHLSGVESKA
+719 LSQHLSGIESKA
-731 VQGLRLHR
+731 VQGLRLQR
-739 LPEFGILKSW
+739 LPEFGILKTW

-758 DQTLDTGLLC
+758 DQTLDVGLLC

-774 GKMTVSIADLG
+774 GKLTVSISETG
-785 SQCITGSLPIPASLM
+785 RGCIAGTQPIPAPLM
-800 QFVHQ
+800 HYVHQ
-805 CISAAAKLAE
+805 CILAADKAANQVAVLPMKSIEQRPPTTKPVAKSE
-815 TPSKETPK
+815 GV
-823 SSKQSDRSDSS
+823 
-834 PPRSVIEK
+834 PRPMSQVPIH
-842 SGIEKREL
+842 
-850 AEPTAKHTQPLPQP
+850 EPTSFS
-864 TDLPRKHIANDSVG
+864 N
-878 DELVRSLTEL
+878 DELVRSIVHL
-888 PVTRASDASAGRDVT
+888 PLASATDASSGRDVT
-903 APMIEDW
+903 APMMEDW

-970 SSTGTVTPPSI
+970 NYDSKAGPPSI

-995 LELGQ
+995 LELDAG
-1000 TGTKI
+1000 

>member
-1 MAAVGQI
+1 MAALEQI

-19 EDFRKGQQEVISHII
+19 EDFRKGQLEVISHII

-84 GISATLINSTLSNS
+84 GISATLINSTLTTA

-123 NSRFLDAIRSTPIQ
+123 NSRFLDAIRTTPVQ

-157 YQRLGKFREAL
+157 YQRLGRFREAL

-173 IALTATATPKVRQD
+173 VALTATATPKVRQD

-225 LLEFIKDQA
+225 LLEFIKDQP

-262 GAYHAGLMPDQR
+262 GAYHAGLMPEQR

-281 MGGQLKV
+281 MAGQLKV

-297 GIDKSDLRYVVH
+297 GIDKSDLRYVIH

-379 AEEIRELTNAPATTE
+379 AEEIRELTNAPATAE
-394 AINSCLQ
+394 AINACLQ

-406 SVMERLEMSGGLA
+406 TVMERLEMSGGLA
-419 MFRIDSKLPTLLDFL
+419 MFRIDSKLPTLIDLL
-434 PKAANVQRNVL
+434 PKAANVQRSVL
-445 RVVEKAIGDRREEAV
+445 RALEKAIADRREEAV

-465 WLLQQLQMDRD
+465 WLMQQLQMDRD
-476 ALSRTLR
+476 ALNRTLR
-483 ELCKLDSFEYVPP
+483 ELCKLESFEYVPP

-502 HFRRRDVPFC
+502 HFRRRDVPFSE
-512 DLKIDHETL
+512 LKIDHETL
-521 AARKKA
+521 AARKKS

-542 SCRQKTILEYFGDA
+542 YCRQKTILEYFGDA

-572 WPNMPKVSPTV
+572 WPNMPKVLIGNSDSQAKGKKAKPKFSKTIPKIEDKMEPCGATDVISP
-583 LDDKEKKTKQKLSK
+583 S
-597 ETWLVESNQESS
+597 
-609 PLPHRTTP
+609 
-617 ALIAPKLAAAIPIAT
+617 
-632 KPIEFMGTAIS
+632 
-643 ATVMSGVNVLPNK
+643 
-656 ESFSSTFSQINAP
+656 
-669 ATTLSDRPAMPAGSE
+669 
-684 ALSVLLPSD
+684 LLPSET
-693 AKPAYDLIITILKAV
+693 KPAHDLIITILKAV
-708 DRTHGYLSKTL
+708 ERTHGYLSKTL

-731 VQGLRLHR
+731 VQGLRLQR
-739 LPEFGILKSW
+739 LAEFGILKTW
-749 KKSHASGFL
+749 KKSHSLGFL
-758 DQTLDTGLLC
+758 DETLDAGLLC

-774 GKMTVSIADLG
+774 GKSTVSISDAG
-785 SQCITGSLPIPASLM
+785 SGCIAGTQQIPALLM
-800 QFVHQ
+800 QYVHQ
-805 CISAAAKLAE
+805 CILASDKAANQIVPVPLKSLERTGPTLAKTVENIPLSTFSAE
-815 TPSKETPK
+815 TKVVASPSSEEPV
-823 SSKQSDRSDSS
+823 RSM
-834 PPRSVIEK
+834 V
-842 SGIEKREL
+842 
-850 AEPTAKHTQPLPQP
+850 H
-864 TDLPRKHIANDSVG
+864 LPRADA
-878 DELVRSLTEL
+878 R
-888 PVTRASDASAGRDVT
+888 DASSGRDVT
-903 APMIEDW
+903 APTIEDW

-935 SILEDLTKALQDGKR
+935 SILEDLSKALQDGKR

-970 SSTGTVTPPSI
+970 NYDPHLSPPSI

-995 LELGQ
+995 VEASRDQ
-1000 TGTKI
+1000 

>member
-1 MAAVGQI
+1 MAAPEQI

-34 AGHDCLCVMPT
+34 SGHDCLCVMPT

-84 GISATLINSTLSNS
+84 GISATLINSSLSAA
-98 EQNQRLEHVAGGHY
+98 EANQRLEHVAGGHY

-123 NSRFLDAIRSTPIQ
+123 NPRFLDAIRSTPIQ

-157 YQRLGKFREAL
+157 YQRLGRFREAL

-173 IALTATATPKVRQD
+173 VALTATATPKVRQD
-187 IVDSLKLRVA
+187 IVDSLELRVA

-225 LLEFIKDQA
+225 LLDFIKDQPGA
-234 GTGIIY
+234 GIIY

-262 GAYHAGLMPDQR
+262 GAYHAGLMPEQR

-281 MGGQLKV
+281 MGGHLKV
-288 IVATNAFGM
+288 IIATNAFGM

-367 LVKRTEDPIELT
+367 LVKRPEDPIELT

-406 SVMERLEMSGGLA
+406 TVMERLEMSGGLA
-419 MFRIDSKLPTLLDFL
+419 MFRIDNKLPTLIDLL
-434 PKAANVQRNVL
+434 PKTANVQRTVL
-445 RVVEKAIGDRREEAV
+445 RAVEKAIGDRREEPV

-476 ALSRTLR
+476 ALNRTLR
-483 ELCKLDSFEYVPP
+483 ELCKLESFEYVPP

-502 HFRRRDVPFC
+502 HFRRRDVPFSE
-512 DLKIDHETL
+512 LKIDHETL

-527 DYEKLDRMVAYAQSR
+527 DYEKLDRMVSYAQSR
-542 SCRQKTILEYFGDA
+542 SCRQRTILEYFGDA

-572 WPNMPKVSPTV
+572 WPNMPKVQVVTAIDKAVEKAVDKRGKSKSSVNLVANETGSVAVVGWAEPTLPIQDAIV
-583 LDDKEKKTKQKLSK
+583 ASTKAI
-597 ETWLVESNQESS
+597 T
-609 PLPHRTTP
+609 
-617 ALIAPKLAAAIPIAT
+617 APKLPHIDAT
-632 KPIEFMGTAIS
+632 LTS
-643 ATVMSGVNVLPNK
+643 
-656 ESFSSTFSQINAP
+656 
-669 ATTLSDRPAMPAGSE
+669 
-684 ALSVLLPSD
+684 LLPSE
-693 AKPAYDLIITILKAV
+693 AKPAYDLIVTILKAV
-708 DRTHGYLSKTL
+708 ERTHGYLSKTL

-731 VQGLRLHR
+731 VQGLRLQR
-739 LPEFGILKSW
+739 LPEFGILKDW

-758 DQTLDTGLLC
+758 DQTLDVGLLC

-774 GKMTVSIADLG
+774 GKLTVSISETGNA
-785 SQCITGSLPIPASLM
+785 CIAGTQPIPGPLM
-800 QFVHQ
+800 QYVHQ
-805 CISAAAKLAE
+805 CIVAAEKVAE
-815 TPSKETPK
+815 
-823 SSKQSDRSDSS
+823 QSNGPAATEKPATEKTAARNNGL
-834 PPRSVIEK
+834 PPRAI
-842 SGIEKREL
+842 
-850 AEPTAKHTQPLPQP
+850 APTALTSPKTMPESRNSPSSTVATP
-864 TDLPRKHIANDSVG
+864 APVSETAKAASPSSDT
-878 DELVRSLTEL
+878 LVRPLAHL
-888 PVTRASDASAGRDVT
+888 PPAEATDASSGRDVT

-950 FTIEQLFDRRTQ
+950 FTIGQLFDRRTQ

-970 SSTGTVTPPSI
+970 HFDHDASPPSI

-995 LELGQ
+995 IEMDSR
-1000 TGTKI
+1000 

>member
-1 MAAVGQI
+1 MAALVQI

-84 GISATLINSTLSNS
+84 GISATLINSTLSTA

-123 NSRFLDAIRSTPIQ
+123 NSRFLDAIRTTPIQ

-157 YQRLGKFREAL
+157 YQRLGRFREAL

-173 IALTATATPKVRQD
+173 VALTATATPKVRQD

-211 GSMLCMGDREKDKQ
+211 GSMLCMGDRDKDKQ
-225 LLEFIKDQA
+225 LLEFIKDQPGA
-234 GTGIIY
+234 GIIY

-281 MGGQLKV
+281 MGGHLKV
-288 IVATNAFGM
+288 IIATNAFGM

-406 SVMERLEMSGGLA
+406 TVMERLEMSGGLA
-419 MFRIDSKLPTLLDFL
+419 MFRIDTKLPTLLDLL
-434 PKAANVQRNVL
+434 PKSANVQRNVL
-445 RVVEKAIGDRREEAV
+445 RTVEKAIGDRREEAV

-465 WLLQQLQMDRD
+465 WLMQQLQMDRD
-476 ALSRTLR
+476 ALNRTLR

-502 HFRRRDVPFC
+502 HFRRRDVPFSE
-512 DLKIDHETL
+512 LKIDHETL

-542 SCRQKTILEYFGDA
+542 SCRQRTILEYFGDA

-561 GICDRCQGKTG
+561 GICDRCQGKIG
-572 WPNMPKVSPTV
+572 WPNMPKVVEDAATNP
-583 LDDKEKKTKQKLSK
+583 TKQKNPKSK
-597 ETWLVESNQESS
+597 PSKTSLAVEDRNDVKPAPE
-609 PLPHRTTP
+609 HAP
-617 ALIAPKLAAAIPIAT
+617 ALTDPQQP
-632 KPIEFMGTAIS
+632 
-643 ATVMSGVNVLPNK
+643 
-656 ESFSSTFSQINAP
+656 
-669 ATTLSDRPAMPAGSE
+669 
-684 ALSVLLPSD
+684 VLLPSET
-693 AKPAYDLIITILKAV
+693 KPAYDLITTILKAV

-731 VQGLRLHR
+731 VQGLRLQR
-739 LPEFGILKSW
+739 LPEFGILKTW

-758 DQTLDTGLLC
+758 DQTLDVGLLC
-768 LSELRV
+768 LSELRI
-774 GKMTVSIADLG
+774 GKLTVSISETG
-785 SQCITGSLPIPASLM
+785 RECIAGTQPIPAPLM
-800 QFVHQ
+800 RYVHQ
-805 CISAAAKLAE
+805 CILASDKAANQAAVLPLTSIEQRLPKTKPAAKRE
-815 TPSKETPK
+815 DEPIPMIQTPIHVPTSFPN
-823 SSKQSDRSDSS
+823 D
-834 PPRSVIEK
+834 
-842 SGIEKREL
+842 
-850 AEPTAKHTQPLPQP
+850 EP
-864 TDLPRKHIANDSVG
+864 
-878 DELVRSLTEL
+878 VRSLVHL
-888 PVTRASDASAGRDVT
+888 PIAAASDASSGRDVT
-903 APMIEDW
+903 APMMEDW

-935 SILEDLTKALQDGKR
+935 SILEDLSKALQDGKR

-962 IAVKELRD
+962 IAVKELRENHD
-970 SSTGTVTPPSI
+970 SQAGPPAI

-995 LELGQ
+995 LELEAV
-1000 TGTKI
+1000 